1 MRTAAN
7 RTRLK
12 RVYFVKKQRFLWIIL
27 ALKGKKVYTHTI
39 EAIMEENMKEITKKT
54 AVVAMAGIMAAGM
67 LTGCGEKKLD
77 GSKTVATVD
86 GTEIPLGVVSLS
98 VREGQMQTEAM
109 YQSFMGSSD
118 FDIWDTEAEEGKTYG
133 EQIVEDSLK
142 DVELMYIMKE
152 KAADY
157 DVEITDDEEKAI
169 EEAASSFMKAN
180 SDEAIADLAVT
191 EDQVKTYLELETYKQ
206 KIHAPIIADVDKD
219 VSDEEAQQSSFE
231 YVSVSTADLSD
242 DEIKQKK
249 EDAQKILDGLK
260 ADPDGDLNEIAKS
273 VDDSYSSLSG
283 TFDAN
288 DTSKDEDS
296 KDEDSD
302 ESSTS
307 SSTYPDEVI
316 DVLRTLDDGEV
327 ASDIIETDTAY
338 YVVKLDKKDDEEA
351 TETKK
356 ESIISTREQN
366 LYTETTDKW
375 LDDAKIEVEKKVLKT
390 LKVTDNHKYVAP
402 TATPVPTE
410 EAAEVTETPE
420 ADATETPEVTEAA
433 DTTETPETTEAASA
447 TATPEATAAPSYSTD
462 TSLTVKDGDTV
473 NIDYVGKID
482 GTAFDGGS
490 TDGKG
495 TDLVIGSG
503 TYIDNFEDQ
512 LVGAHPGDKVEVTVT
527 FPDDYGVDDLNGKE
541 AVFDVTVN
549 GIYE

>member
-1 MRTAAN
+1 
-7 RTRLK
+7 
-12 RVYFVKKQRFLWIIL
+12 
-27 ALKGKKVYTHTI
+27 
-39 EAIMEENMKEITKKT
+39 MKEMTKKT

-86 GTEIPLGVVSLS
+86 GTKIPLGVVSLS

-109 YQSFMGSSD
+109 YRSYMGGSD
-118 FDIWDTEAEEGKTYG
+118 FDIWDTEAEKGKTYG
-133 EQIVEDSLK
+133 EQAVEESLK
-142 DVELMYIMKE
+142 DVELMYIMKA

-157 DVEITDDEEKAI
+157 DVELTDEDEKAI
-169 EEAASSFMKAN
+169 AEAAASFMEAN
-180 SDEAIADLAVT
+180 SEETIADLAVT
-191 EDQVKTYLELETYKQ
+191 EDQVKTYLELQTYKQ
-206 KIHAPIIADVDKD
+206 KIHDPIIADVDKN

-242 DEIKQKK
+242 DEIKEKK

-260 ADPDGDLNEIAKS
+260 ADPDGDFSEIAKS

-288 DTSKDEDS
+288 ETSEDEDTD
-296 KDEDSD
+296 DEDAED
-302 ESSTS
+302 ADDGS
-307 SSTYPDEVI
+307 SSYSGTYPEEVI

-356 ESIISTREQN
+356 ESIISTREQT
-366 LYTETTDKW
+366 LYTDTTEKW
-375 LDDAKIEVEKKVLKT
+375 LDDADIKEEKKVLKT

-402 TATPVPTE
+402 TATPAPTE
-410 EAAEVTETPE
+410 EAAETEEVTETPE

-433 DTTETPETTEAASA
+433 DTTT
-447 TATPEATAAPSYSTD
+447 TPEATEAPSYSTD

-490 TDGKG
+490 T
-495 TDLVIGSG
+495 
-503 TYIDNFEDQ
+503 
-512 LVGAHPGDKVEVTVT
+512 
-527 FPDDYGVDDLNGKE
+527 NG
-541 AVFDVTVN
+541 
-549 GIYE
+549 

>member
-1 MRTAAN
+1 
-7 RTRLK
+7 
-12 RVYFVKKQRFLWIIL
+12 
-27 ALKGKKVYTHTI
+27 
-39 EAIMEENMKEITKKT
+39 MKEMTKKT

-86 GTEIPLGVVSLS
+86 GTKIPLGVVSLS

-109 YQSFMGSSD
+109 YRSYMGGSD
-118 FDIWDTEAEEGKTYG
+118 FDIWDTEAEKGKTYG
-133 EQIVEDSLK
+133 EQAVEESLK
-142 DVELMYIMKE
+142 DVELMYIMKA

-157 DVEITDDEEKAI
+157 DVELTDEDEKAI
-169 EEAASSFMKAN
+169 AEAAASFMEAN
-180 SDEAIADLAVT
+180 SEETIADLAVT
-191 EDQVKTYLELETYKQ
+191 EDQVKTYLELQTYKQ
-206 KIHAPIIADVDKD
+206 KIHDPIIADVDKN

-242 DEIKQKK
+242 DEIKEKK

-260 ADPDGDLNEIAKS
+260 ADPDGDFSEIAKS

-288 DTSKDEDS
+288 ETSEDEDTD
-296 KDEDSD
+296 DEDAED
-302 ESSTS
+302 AEDADDGS
-307 SSTYPDEVI
+307 SSYSGTYPEEVI

-338 YVVKLDKKDDEEA
+338 YVVKLNKKDDEEA

-356 ESIISTREQN
+356 ESIISTREQT
-366 LYTETTDKW
+366 LYTDTTEKW
-375 LDDAKIEVEKKVLKT
+375 LDDADIKEEKKVLKT

-402 TATPVPTE
+402 TATPAPTE
-410 EAAEVTETPE
+410 EAAETEEVTETPE

-433 DTTETPETTEAASA
+433 DTTT
-447 TATPEATAAPSYSTD
+447 TPEATEAPSYSTD

-490 TDGKG
+490 TNGQG
-495 TDLVIGSG
+495 TDLEIGSG
-503 TYIDNFEDQ
+503 SYIDDFEDQ
-512 LVGAHPGDKVEVTVT
+512 LVGAHPGDEVEVTVT
-527 FPDDYGVDDLNGKE
+527 FPDDYGAADLAGKE

>member
-1 MRTAAN
+1 
-7 RTRLK
+7 
-12 RVYFVKKQRFLWIIL
+12 
-27 ALKGKKVYTHTI
+27 
-39 EAIMEENMKEITKKT
+39 MKEMTKKT

-98 VREGQMQTEAM
+98 VRDGQMQTEAM
-109 YQSFMGSSD
+109 YRSYMGGSD
-118 FDIWDTEAEEGKTYG
+118 FDIWDTEAEKGKTYG
-133 EQIVEDSLK
+133 EQAVEESLK
-142 DVELMYIMKE
+142 DVELMYIMKA

-157 DVEITDDEEKAI
+157 DVELTDEDEKAI
-169 EEAASSFMKAN
+169 AEVAASFMEAN
-180 SDEAIADLAVT
+180 SEETIADLAVT
-191 EDQVKTYLELETYKQ
+191 EDQVKTYLELQTYKQ
-206 KIHAPIIADVDKD
+206 KIHDPIIADVDKN

-242 DEIKQKK
+242 DEIKEKK

-260 ADPDGDLNEIAKS
+260 ADPDGDFSEIAKS

-288 DTSKDEDS
+288 ETSEDEDTDDEDADEDS
-296 KDEDSD
+296 
-302 ESSTS
+302 SSYS
-307 SSTYPDEVI
+307 GTYPEEVI
-316 DVLRTLDDGEV
+316 DILRTLDDGEV

-338 YVVKLDKKDDEEA
+338 YVVKLNKKDDEEA

-356 ESIISTREQN
+356 ESIISTREQT
-366 LYTETTDKW
+366 LYTDTTEKW
-375 LDDAKIEVEKKVLKT
+375 LDDADIKEKKKVLKT

-402 TATPVPTE
+402 TATPAPTE
-410 EAAEVTETPE
+410 EAAETEEVTETPE

-433 DTTETPETTEAASA
+433 DTTT
-447 TATPEATAAPSYSTD
+447 TPEATEAPSYSTD

-490 TDGKG
+490 TNGQG
-495 TDLVIGSG
+495 TDLEIGSG
-503 TYIDNFEDQ
+503 SYIDDFEDQ
-512 LVGAHPGDKVEVTVT
+512 LVGAHPGDEVEVTVT
-527 FPDDYGVDDLNGKE
+527 FPDDYGAADLAGKE

>member
-1 MRTAAN
+1 
-7 RTRLK
+7 
-12 RVYFVKKQRFLWIIL
+12 
-27 ALKGKKVYTHTI
+27 
-39 EAIMEENMKEITKKT
+39 MKEMTKKT

-86 GTEIPLGVVSLS
+86 GTKIPLGVVSLS

-109 YQSFMGSSD
+109 YRSYMGGSD
-118 FDIWDTEAEEGKTYG
+118 FDIWDTEAEKGKTYG
-133 EQIVEDSLK
+133 EQAVEESLK
-142 DVELMYIMKE
+142 DVELMYIMKA

-157 DVEITDDEEKAI
+157 DVELTDEDEKAI
-169 EEAASSFMKAN
+169 AEVAASFMEAN
-180 SDEAIADLAVT
+180 SEETIADLAVT
-191 EDQVKTYLELETYKQ
+191 EDQVKTYLELQTYKQ
-206 KIHAPIIADVDKD
+206 KIHNPIIADVDKN

-242 DEIKQKK
+242 DEIKEKK

-260 ADPDGDLNEIAKS
+260 ADPDGDFSEIAKS

-288 DTSKDEDS
+288 ETSEDEDTDDEDADEDS
-296 KDEDSD
+296 
-302 ESSTS
+302 SSYS
-307 SSTYPDEVI
+307 GTYPEEVI
-316 DVLRTLDDGEV
+316 DILRTLDDGEV

-338 YVVKLDKKDDEEA
+338 YVVKLNKKDDEEA

-356 ESIISTREQN
+356 ESIISTREQT
-366 LYTETTDKW
+366 LYTDTTEKW
-375 LDDAKIEVEKKVLKT
+375 LDDADIKEKKKVLKT

-402 TATPVPTE
+402 TATPAPTE
-410 EAAEVTETPE
+410 EAAETEEVTETPE

-433 DTTETPETTEAASA
+433 DTTT
-447 TATPEATAAPSYSTD
+447 TPEATEAPSYSTD

-490 TDGKG
+490 TNGQG
-495 TDLVIGSG
+495 TDLEIGSG
-503 TYIDNFEDQ
+503 SYIDDFEDQ
-512 LVGAHPGDKVEVTVT
+512 LVGAHPGDEVEVTVT
-527 FPDDYGVDDLNGKE
+527 FPDDYGAADLAGKE

>member
-1 MRTAAN
+1 
-7 RTRLK
+7 
-12 RVYFVKKQRFLWIIL
+12 
-27 ALKGKKVYTHTI
+27 
-39 EAIMEENMKEITKKT
+39 MKEMTKKT

-98 VREGQMQTEAM
+98 VRDGQMQTEAM
-109 YQSFMGSSD
+109 YRSYMGGSD
-118 FDIWDTEAEEGKTYG
+118 FDIWDTEAEKGKTYG
-133 EQIVEDSLK
+133 EQLVEQALE

-152 KAADY
+152 KAVDY
-157 DVEITDDEEKAI
+157 DVELTDDDEKAI
-169 EEAASSFMKAN
+169 EEAAASFMEAN

-191 EDQVKTYLELETYKQ
+191 EDQVKTFLELETYKQ
-206 KIHAPIIADVDKD
+206 RIHDPIIADVDKD

-242 DEIKQKK
+242 DEIKEKK

-260 ADPDGDLNEIAKS
+260 ADPDGDFSEIAKS

-288 DTSKDEDS
+288 ETSEDEDTDDEDADEDS
-296 KDEDSD
+296 
-302 ESSTS
+302 SSYS
-307 SSTYPDEVI
+307 GTYPEEVI

-356 ESIISTREQN
+356 ESIISTREQT
-366 LYTETTDKW
+366 LYTDTTEKW
-375 LDDAKIEVEKKVLKT
+375 LDDADIKEEKKVLKT

-402 TATPVPTE
+402 TATPAPTE
-410 EAAEVTETPE
+410 EAAETEE
-420 ADATETPEVTEAA
+420 VTETPEVTEAA
-433 DTTETPETTEAASA
+433 DTTT
-447 TATPEATAAPSYSTD
+447 TPEATEAPSYSTD

-490 TDGKG
+490 TNGQG
-495 TDLVIGSG
+495 TDLEIGSG
-503 TYIDNFEDQ
+503 SYIDDFEDQ
-512 LVGAHPGDKVEVTVT
+512 LVGAHPGDEVEVTVT
-527 FPDDYGVDDLNGKE
+527 FPDNYDAADLAGKE

>member
-1 MRTAAN
+1 
-7 RTRLK
+7 
-12 RVYFVKKQRFLWIIL
+12 
-27 ALKGKKVYTHTI
+27 
-39 EAIMEENMKEITKKT
+39 MKEMTKKT

-86 GTEIPLGVVSLS
+86 GTKIPLGVVSLS

-109 YQSFMGSSD
+109 YRSYMGGSD
-118 FDIWDTEAEEGKTYG
+118 FDIWDTEAEKGKTYG
-133 EQIVEDSLK
+133 EQAVEESLK
-142 DVELMYIMKE
+142 DVELMYIMKA

-157 DVEITDDEEKAI
+157 DVELTDEDEKAI
-169 EEAASSFMKAN
+169 AEAAASFMEAN
-180 SDEAIADLAVT
+180 SEETIADLAVT
-191 EDQVKTYLELETYKQ
+191 EDQVKTYLELQTYKQ
-206 KIHAPIIADVDKD
+206 KIHDPIIADVDKN

-242 DEIKQKK
+242 DEIKEKK

-260 ADPDGDLNEIAKS
+260 ADPDGDFSEIAKS

-288 DTSKDEDS
+288 ETSEDEDTD
-296 KDEDSD
+296 DEDAED
-302 ESSTS
+302 ADDGS
-307 SSTYPDEVI
+307 SSYSGTYPEEVI
-316 DVLRTLDDGEV
+316 DVLRKLDDGEV

-356 ESIISTREQN
+356 ESIISTREQT
-366 LYTETTDKW
+366 LYTDTTEKW
-375 LDDAKIEVEKKVLKT
+375 LDDADIKEEKKVLKT
-390 LKVTDNHKYVAP
+390 LKVTDNHKYVAS
-402 TATPVPTE
+402 TATPAPTE
-410 EAAEVTETPE
+410 EAAETEEVTETPE

-433 DTTETPETTEAASA
+433 DTTT
-447 TATPEATAAPSYSTD
+447 TPEATEAPSYSTD

-490 TDGKG
+490 TNGQG
-495 TDLVIGSG
+495 TDLEIGSG
-503 TYIDNFEDQ
+503 SYIDDFEDQ
-512 LVGAHPGDKVEVTVT
+512 LVGAHPGDEVEVTVT
-527 FPDDYGVDDLNGKE
+527 FPDDYGAADLAGKE

>member
-1 MRTAAN
+1 
-7 RTRLK
+7 
-12 RVYFVKKQRFLWIIL
+12 
-27 ALKGKKVYTHTI
+27 
-39 EAIMEENMKEITKKT
+39 MKEMTKKT

-86 GTEIPLGVVSLS
+86 GTKIPLGVVSLS

-109 YQSFMGSSD
+109 YRSYMGGSD
-118 FDIWDTEAEEGKTYG
+118 FDIWDTEAEKGKTYG
-133 EQIVEDSLK
+133 EQAVEESLK
-142 DVELMYIMKE
+142 DVELMYIMKA

-157 DVEITDDEEKAI
+157 DVELTDEDEKAI
-169 EEAASSFMKAN
+169 AEVAASFMEAN
-180 SDEAIADLAVT
+180 SEETIADLAVT
-191 EDQVKTYLELETYKQ
+191 EDQVKTYLELQTYKQ
-206 KIHAPIIADVDKD
+206 KIHDPIIADVDKN

-242 DEIKQKK
+242 DEIKEKK

-260 ADPDGDLNEIAKS
+260 ADPDGDFSEIAKS

-288 DTSKDEDS
+288 ETSEDEDTDDEDADEDS
-296 KDEDSD
+296 
-302 ESSTS
+302 SSYS
-307 SSTYPDEVI
+307 GTYPEEVI

-338 YVVKLDKKDDEEA
+338 YVVKLNKKDDEEA

-356 ESIISTREQN
+356 ESIISTREQT
-366 LYTETTDKW
+366 LYTDTTEKW
-375 LDDAKIEVEKKVLKT
+375 LDDADIKEKKKVLKT

-402 TATPVPTE
+402 TATPAPTE
-410 EAAEVTETPE
+410 EAAETEEVTETPE

-433 DTTETPETTEAASA
+433 DLA
-447 TATPEATAAPSYSTD
+447 
-462 TSLTVKDGDTV
+462 
-473 NIDYVGKID
+473 
-482 GTAFDGGS
+482 
-490 TDGKG
+490 
-495 TDLVIGSG
+495 
-503 TYIDNFEDQ
+503 
-512 LVGAHPGDKVEVTVT
+512 
-527 FPDDYGVDDLNGKE
+527 GKE

>member
-1 MRTAAN
+1 
-7 RTRLK
+7 
-12 RVYFVKKQRFLWIIL
+12 
-27 ALKGKKVYTHTI
+27 
-39 EAIMEENMKEITKKT
+39 MKEMTKKT

-86 GTEIPLGVVSLS
+86 GTKIPLGVVSLS

-109 YQSFMGSSD
+109 YRSYMGGSD
-118 FDIWDTEAEEGKTYG
+118 FDIWDTEAEKGKTYG
-133 EQIVEDSLK
+133 EQAVEESLK
-142 DVELMYIMKE
+142 DVELMYIMKA

-157 DVEITDDEEKAI
+157 DVELTDEDEKAI
-169 EEAASSFMKAN
+169 AEAAASFMEAN
-180 SDEAIADLAVT
+180 SEETIADLAVT
-191 EDQVKTYLELETYKQ
+191 EDQVKTYLELQTYKQ
-206 KIHAPIIADVDKD
+206 KIHDPIIADVDKN

-242 DEIKQKK
+242 DEIKEKK

-260 ADPDGDLNEIAKS
+260 ADPDGDFSEIAKS

-288 DTSKDEDS
+288 ETSEDEDTDDEDADEDS
-296 KDEDSD
+296 
-302 ESSTS
+302 SSYS
-307 SSTYPDEVI
+307 GTYPEEVI

-338 YVVKLDKKDDEEA
+338 YVVKLNKKDDEEA

-356 ESIISTREQN
+356 ESIISTREQT
-366 LYTETTDKW
+366 LYTDTTEKW
-375 LDDAKIEVEKKVLKT
+375 LDDADIKEKKKVLKT

-402 TATPVPTE
+402 TATPAPTE
-410 EAAEVTETPE
+410 EAAETEEVTETPE

-433 DTTETPETTEAASA
+433 DTTT
-447 TATPEATAAPSYSTD
+447 TPEATEAPSYSTD

-490 TDGKG
+490 TNGQG
-495 TDLVIGSG
+495 TDLEIGSG
-503 TYIDNFEDQ
+503 SYIDDFEDQ
-512 LVGAHPGDKVEVTVT
+512 LVGAHPGDEVEVTVT
-527 FPDDYGVDDLNGKE
+527 FPDDYGAADLAGKE

>member
-1 MRTAAN
+1 
-7 RTRLK
+7 
-12 RVYFVKKQRFLWIIL
+12 
-27 ALKGKKVYTHTI
+27 
-39 EAIMEENMKEITKKT
+39 MKEMTKKT

-86 GTEIPLGVVSLS
+86 GTKIPLGVVSLS

-109 YQSFMGSSD
+109 YRSYMGGSD
-118 FDIWDTEAEEGKTYG
+118 FDIWDTEAEKGKTYG
-133 EQIVEDSLK
+133 EQAVEESLK
-142 DVELMYIMKE
+142 DVELMYIMKA

-157 DVEITDDEEKAI
+157 DVELTDEDEKAI
-169 EEAASSFMKAN
+169 AEAAASFMEAN
-180 SDEAIADLAVT
+180 SEETIADLAVT
-191 EDQVKTYLELETYKQ
+191 EDQVKTYLELQTYKQ
-206 KIHAPIIADVDKD
+206 KIHDPIIADVDKN

-242 DEIKQKK
+242 DEIKEKK

-260 ADPDGDLNEIAKS
+260 ADPDGDFSEIAKS

-288 DTSKDEDS
+288 ETSEDEDTD
-296 KDEDSD
+296 DEDAED
-302 ESSTS
+302 ADDGS
-307 SSTYPDEVI
+307 SSYSGTYPEEVI

-356 ESIISTREQN
+356 ESIISTREQT
-366 LYTETTDKW
+366 LYTDTTEKW
-375 LDDAKIEVEKKVLKT
+375 LDDADIKEEKKVLKT

-402 TATPVPTE
+402 TATPAPTE
-410 EAAEVTETPE
+410 EAAETEEVTETPE

-433 DTTETPETTEAASA
+433 DTTT
-447 TATPEATAAPSYSTD
+447 TPEATEAPSYSTD

-490 TDGKG
+490 TNGQG
-495 TDLVIGSG
+495 TDLEIGSG
-503 TYIDNFEDQ
+503 SYIDDFEDQ
-512 LVGAHPGDKVEVTVT
+512 LVGAHPGDEVEV
-527 FPDDYGVDDLNGKE
+527 P
-541 AVFDVTVN
+541 
-549 GIYE
+549 

>member
-1 MRTAAN
+1 
-7 RTRLK
+7 
-12 RVYFVKKQRFLWIIL
+12 
-27 ALKGKKVYTHTI
+27 
-39 EAIMEENMKEITKKT
+39 MKEMTKKT

-86 GTEIPLGVVSLS
+86 GTKIPLGVVSLS

-109 YQSFMGSSD
+109 YRSYMGGSD
-118 FDIWDTEAEEGKTYG
+118 FDIWDTEAEKGKTYG
-133 EQIVEDSLK
+133 EQAVEESLK
-142 DVELMYIMKE
+142 DVELMYIMKA

-157 DVEITDDEEKAI
+157 DVELTDEDEKAI
-169 EEAASSFMKAN
+169 AEAAASFMEAN
-180 SDEAIADLAVT
+180 SEETIADLAVT
-191 EDQVKTYLELETYKQ
+191 EDQVKTYLELQTYKQ
-206 KIHAPIIADVDKD
+206 KIHDPIVADVDKN

-242 DEIKQKK
+242 DEIKEKK
-249 EDAQKILDGLK
+249 EDAQKILDDLK
-260 ADPDGDLNEIAKS
+260 ADPDGDFSEIAKS

-288 DTSKDEDS
+288 ETSEDEDTD
-296 KDEDSD
+296 DEDAD
-302 ESSTS
+302 DGS
-307 SSTYPDEVI
+307 SSYSGTYPEEVI

-338 YVVKLDKKDDEEA
+338 YVVKLNKKDDEEA

-356 ESIISTREQN
+356 ESIISTREQT
-366 LYTETTDKW
+366 LYTDTTEKW
-375 LDDAKIEVEKKVLKT
+375 LDDADIKEKKKVLKT

-402 TATPVPTE
+402 TATPAPTE
-410 EAAEVTETPE
+410 EAAETEEVTETPE

-433 DTTETPETTEAASA
+433 DTTT
-447 TATPEATAAPSYSTD
+447 TPEATEAPSYSTD

-490 TDGKG
+490 TNGQG
-495 TDLVIGSG
+495 TDLEIGSG
-503 TYIDNFEDQ
+503 SYIDDFEDQ
-512 LVGAHPGDKVEVTVT
+512 LVGAHPGDEVEVTVT
-527 FPDDYGVDDLNGKE
+527 FPDDYGAADLAGKE

>member
-1 MRTAAN
+1 
-7 RTRLK
+7 
-12 RVYFVKKQRFLWIIL
+12 
-27 ALKGKKVYTHTI
+27 
-39 EAIMEENMKEITKKT
+39 MKEMTKKT

-86 GTEIPLGVVSLS
+86 GTKIPLGVVSLS

-109 YQSFMGSSD
+109 YRSYMGGSD
-118 FDIWDTEAEEGKTYG
+118 FDIWDTEAEKGKTYG
-133 EQIVEDSLK
+133 EQAVEESLK
-142 DVELMYIMKE
+142 DVELMYIMKA

-157 DVEITDDEEKAI
+157 DVELTDEDEKAI
-169 EEAASSFMKAN
+169 AEAAASFMEAN
-180 SDEAIADLAVT
+180 SEETIADLAVT
-191 EDQVKTYLELETYKQ
+191 EDQVKTYLELQTYKQ
-206 KIHAPIIADVDKD
+206 KIHDPIIADVDKN

-242 DEIKQKK
+242 DEIKEKK

-260 ADPDGDLNEIAKS
+260 ADPDGDFSEIAKS

-288 DTSKDEDS
+288 ETSEDEDTDDEDADEDS
-296 KDEDSD
+296 
-302 ESSTS
+302 SSYS
-307 SSTYPDEVI
+307 GTYPEEVI

-356 ESIISTREQN
+356 ESIISTREQT
-366 LYTETTDKW
+366 LYTDTTEKW
-375 LDDAKIEVEKKVLKT
+375 LDDADIKEEKKVLKT

-402 TATPVPTE
+402 TATPAPTE
-410 EAAEVTETPE
+410 EAAETEEVTETPE

-433 DTTETPETTEAASA
+433 DTTT
-447 TATPEATAAPSYSTD
+447 TPEATEAPSYSTD

-490 TDGKG
+490 TNGQG

-503 TYIDNFEDQ
+503 SYIDDFEDQ
-512 LVGAHPGDKVEVTVT
+512 LVGAHPGDEVEVTVT
-527 FPDDYGVDDLNGKE
+527 FPDDYSAADLAGKE

>member
-1 MRTAAN
+1 
-7 RTRLK
+7 
-12 RVYFVKKQRFLWIIL
+12 
-27 ALKGKKVYTHTI
+27 
-39 EAIMEENMKEITKKT
+39 MKEMTKKT
-54 AVVAMAGIMAAGM
+54 AVVAMAGIMAVGM

-86 GTEIPLGVVSLS
+86 GTKIPLGVVSLS

-109 YQSFMGSSD
+109 YRSYMGGSD
-118 FDIWDTEAEEGKTYG
+118 FDIWDTEAEKGKTYG
-133 EQIVEDSLK
+133 EQAVEESLK
-142 DVELMYIMKE
+142 DVELMYIMKA

-157 DVEITDDEEKAI
+157 DIELTDEDEKAI
-169 EEAASSFMKAN
+169 AEAAASFMEAN
-180 SDEAIADLAVT
+180 SEETIADLAVT
-191 EDQVKTYLELETYKQ
+191 EDQVKTYLELQTYKQ
-206 KIHAPIIADVDKD
+206 KIHDPIIADVDKN

-242 DEIKQKK
+242 DEIKEKK

-260 ADPDGDLNEIAKS
+260 ADPDGDFSEIAKS

-288 DTSKDEDS
+288 ETSEDEDTD
-296 KDEDSD
+296 DEDAEED
-302 ESSTS
+302 S
-307 SSTYPDEVI
+307 SSYSGTYPEEVI

-356 ESIISTREQN
+356 ESIISTREQT
-366 LYTETTDKW
+366 LYTDTTEKW
-375 LDDAKIEVEKKVLKT
+375 LDDADIKEEKKVLKT

-402 TATPVPTE
+402 TATPAPTE
-410 EAAEVTETPE
+410 EAAETEE
-420 ADATETPEVTEAA
+420 VTETPEVTEAA
-433 DTTETPETTEAASA
+433 DTTT
-447 TATPEATAAPSYSTD
+447 TPEATEAPSYSTD
-462 TSLTVKDGDTV
+462 TSLTVKGGDTV

-490 TDGKG
+490 TNGQG

-503 TYIDNFEDQ
+503 SYIDDFED
-512 LVGAHPGDKVEVTVT
+512 
-527 FPDDYGVDDLNGKE
+527 
-541 AVFDVTVN
+541 
-549 GIYE
+549 

>member
-1 MRTAAN
+1 
-7 RTRLK
+7 
-12 RVYFVKKQRFLWIIL
+12 
-27 ALKGKKVYTHTI
+27 
-39 EAIMEENMKEITKKT
+39 MKEMTKKT

-86 GTEIPLGVVSLS
+86 GTDIPLGVVSLY
-98 VREGQMQTEAM
+98 VRESQMQTEAM
-109 YQSFMGSSD
+109 YRSFMGSSD
-118 FDIWDTEAEEGKTYG
+118 FNIWDTEAEEGKTYG
-133 EQIVEDSLK
+133 EQAVEQAME

-157 DVEITDDEEKAI
+157 DVEVTDDDEKAI
-169 EEAASSFMKAN
+169 EEAAASFMEAN

-191 EDQVKTYLELETYKQ
+191 EDQVKTLLELQTYKQ
-206 KIHAPIIADVDKD
+206 RIYDPIIADVDKD
-219 VSDEEAQQSSFE
+219 VSDEEAQQSSFS
-231 YVSVSTADLSD
+231 YVSISTADLSD

-249 EDAQKILDGLK
+249 EDAQKILDELTK
-260 ADPDGDLNEIAKS
+260 DPEGDFDEIAKS
-273 VDDSYSSLSG
+273 VDDSYSSLEG

-288 DTSKDEDS
+288 DTSDEEDSEDED
-296 KDEDSD
+296 
-302 ESSTS
+302 SSTS

-316 DVLRTLDDGEV
+316 KVLRTLDDGEV
-327 ASDIIETDTAY
+327 APDVIETDTAY
-338 YVVKLDKKDDEEA
+338 YVVKLNQKNDEEA

-356 ESIISTREQN
+356 DSIISTREQN

-375 LDDAKIEVEKKVLKT
+375 MEDADIKEEKKVLKT
-390 LKVTDNHKYVAP
+390 LKVTDNHKYNQP
-402 TATPVPTE
+402 TATPEPTE
-410 EAAEVTETPE
+410 EAADTTEDTEV
-420 ADATETPEVTEAA
+420 TETPEVTEEAEA
-433 DTTETPETTEAASA
+433 TETPDTTEAADA
-447 TATPEATAAPSYSTD
+447 TTTPEATEEPAYSTD

-490 TDGKG
+490 TDGQG

-512 LVGAHPGDKVEVTVT
+512 LVGAHPGDEVEVTVT
-527 FPDDYGVDDLNGKE
+527 FPDDYGAEELAGKE

>member
-1 MRTAAN
+1 
-7 RTRLK
+7 
-12 RVYFVKKQRFLWIIL
+12 
-27 ALKGKKVYTHTI
+27 
-39 EAIMEENMKEITKKT
+39 MKEMTKKT

-98 VREGQMQTEAM
+98 VRDGQMQTEAM
-109 YQSFMGSSD
+109 YRSYMGGSD
-118 FDIWDTEAEEGKTYG
+118 FDIWDTEAEKGKTYG
-133 EQIVEDSLK
+133 EQAVEESLK
-142 DVELMYIMKE
+142 DVELMYIMKA

-157 DVEITDDEEKAI
+157 DVELTDEDEKAI
-169 EEAASSFMKAN
+169 AEAAASFMEAN
-180 SDEAIADLAVT
+180 SEETIADLAVT
-191 EDQVKTYLELETYKQ
+191 EDQVKTYLELQTYKQ
-206 KIHAPIIADVDKD
+206 KIHDPIIADVDKN

-242 DEIKQKK
+242 DEIKEKK

-260 ADPDGDLNEIAKS
+260 ADPDGDFSEIAKS

-288 DTSKDEDS
+288 ETSEDEDTDDEDADEDS
-296 KDEDSD
+296 
-302 ESSTS
+302 SSYS
-307 SSTYPDEVI
+307 GTYPEEVI

-356 ESIISTREQN
+356 ESIISTREQT
-366 LYTETTDKW
+366 LYTDTTEKW
-375 LDDAKIEVEKKVLKT
+375 LDDADIKEEKKVLKT

-402 TATPVPTE
+402 TATPAPTE
-410 EAAEVTETPE
+410 EAAETEE
-420 ADATETPEVTEAA
+420 VTETPEVTEAA
-433 DTTETPETTEAASA
+433 DTTT
-447 TATPEATAAPSYSTD
+447 TPEATEAPSYSTD
-462 TSLTVKDGDTV
+462 TSLTVKGGDTV

-482 GTAFDGGS
+482 GTAFDGES
-490 TDGKG
+490 TNGQG

-503 TYIDNFEDQ
+503 SYIDDFEDQ
-512 LVGAHPGDKVEVTVT
+512 LVGAHPGDEVEVTVT
-527 FPDDYGVDDLNGKE
+527 FPDDYSAADLAGKE

-549 GIYE
+549 GIYEYKTVKIEPRSIRCGAI